1 MKSPRGKTV
10 VVRTAVRAFA
20 FAIVLA
26 GLSGVAVWAHEAT
39 AGDPALTMIDSS
51 PADIADHIARMSEHV
66 YVEVKATPEQKE
78 RLDPI
83 LKQAGTDLA
92 ALHIQLRGGHDQAM
106 ALLGQETVDRVALE
120 NLRAD
125 HMRIADEMSRR
136 VVRLVADV
144 ADVLTP
150 DQRRV
155 LLERIAQ
162 HHGGG
167 HGPLAWHHG

>member
-1 MKSPRGKTV
+1 MNPLFASIATRRSAALV
-10 VVRTAVRAFA
+10 FAVA
-20 FAIVLA
+20 LT
-26 GLSGVAVWAHEAT
+26 GLSGVAVWAHEAR
-39 AGDPALTMIDSS
+39 AGDPALTIESN
-51 PADIADHIARMSEHV
+51 PAEVADHIARMSEHI
-66 YVEVKATPEQKE
+66 YVEVQATAGQKE

-83 LKQAGTDLA
+83 LKEAGNDLA
-92 ALHIQLRGGHDQAM
+92 ALHAQLRGGHDQVM
-106 ALLGQETVDRVALE
+106 ALLAQPTVDRAALE
-120 NLRAD
+120 DLRAA
-125 HMRIADEMSRR
+125 HMRTADEMSRR